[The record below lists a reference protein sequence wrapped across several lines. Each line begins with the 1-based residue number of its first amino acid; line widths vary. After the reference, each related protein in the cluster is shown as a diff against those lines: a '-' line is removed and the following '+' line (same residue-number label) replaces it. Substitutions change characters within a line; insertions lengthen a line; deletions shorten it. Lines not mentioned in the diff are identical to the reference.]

1 MIEFKAECGHTVR
14 ARSEDAGSMARCS
27 YCGRSVKV
35 PDDSE
40 RDLEALFREAEQG
53 PAVAEV
59 MPPRRRR
66 RRWSGLQLRGRG
78 GEFDPFPLIFRLVY
92 AAILVTVVVVLY
104 QKVVKQWLVDKPP
117 NQAVSRTA
125 RNEEAKGRH
134 DAAARRS
141 AGLTSG
147 ALSNGLYVRSV
158 PAGATVFCIES
169 NRAPAKGRIQRIKG
183 CQQFNT
189 LDTNNLSV
197 SEGTYVVEVAFPI
210 NDPRLKG
217 YKGYTEFRRAVESGS
232 DGQRREL
239 VDAYFLPDEAVDVFV
254 ADSDEQTFLV
264 RQYREV
270 DVRSGVARAVRALF
284 LPRISEGDAY
294 SIRELVS
301 RCLSSEPKLYAFD
314 EGNVLSELAYYEVPE
329 GDRRA
334 VMDALSRTGIIPYV
348 GADGE
353 VRLFRIGVQDGLFSA
368 KLIRQ

>member
-14 ARSEDAGSMARCS
+14 ARTEDAGSMARCS

-53 PAVAEV
+53 PAAVEV
-59 MPPRRRR
+59 MPPRRKRR
-66 RRWSGLQLRGRG
+66 GWGGLKLRGRN
-78 GEFDPFPLIFRLVY
+78 GEFDPFPVIFRLVY
-92 AAILVTVVVVLY
+92 AAILLAVVVVLY
-104 QKVVKQWLVDKPP
+104 QKVVKPMLAEKTP
-117 NQAVSRTA
+117 ARTA
-125 RNEEAKGRH
+125 ARTAKSDDAKGRNE
-134 DAAARRS
+134 ASVRRS
-141 AGLTSG
+141 VGLISG

-158 PAGATVFCIES
+158 PAGATVYCIES
-169 NRAPAKGRIQRIKG
+169 GRAPAKGRIQRIKG

-189 LDTNNLSV
+189 LDTSTLSL

-217 YKGYTEFRRAVESGS
+217 YKGYTEFRRAVEGAS

-239 VDAYFLPDEAVDVFV
+239 MEAYFLPDEAVDVFV

-270 DVRSGVARAVRALF
+270 DVRSGIARAVRALF
-284 LPRISEGDAY
+284 LPRVAEGDVY

-301 RCLSSEPKLYAFD
+301 RYLASEPKLYAFD
-314 EGNVLSELAYYEVPE
+314 EGNVMSELAYYEVPE
-329 GDRRA
+329 LDRRA

-348 GADGE
+348 GANGG